1 MEKYDFITCM
11 NLHKKLKERIKGG
24 IFISIDNG
32 QLSININGGRGIRY
46 RSYINDLPKGK
57 EQIQKYYEYP
67 ELLEM
72 LPEEERSKWQRY
84 IDIYIKIKEQEQIQ
98 QEQNKQKQEN
108 LKFYL

>member
-46 RSYINDLPKGK
+46 KSYINELPRGK
-57 EQIQKYYEYP
+57 EQIPKYDDSI
-67 ELLEM
+67 
-72 LPEEERSKWQRY
+72 ERDYRSIINEKY
-84 IDIYIKIKEQEQIQ
+84 FI
-98 QEQNKQKQEN
+98 
-108 LKFYL
+108 